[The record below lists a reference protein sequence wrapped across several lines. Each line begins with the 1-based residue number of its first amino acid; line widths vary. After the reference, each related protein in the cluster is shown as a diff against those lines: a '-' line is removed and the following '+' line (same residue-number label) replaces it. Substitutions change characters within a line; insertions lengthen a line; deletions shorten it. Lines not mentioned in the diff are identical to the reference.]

1 MIEYEKVSD
10 DVKELFE
17 EVVAGMNVPNVDI
30 EILVNDKQKE
40 IYKICKMSDL
50 VTKLTDGLVFAIV
63 LNENVFDRL
72 PEDMQR
78 IALTECITGISQAES
93 GAISLEK
100 PDFNTHTGVL
110 QKFGHEAV
118 IQLKESI
125 KSLYEQKK
133 KEEDELKA
141 ATKAKGKKKK
151 AFQ

>member
-63 LNENVFDRL
+63 LNENVFTRL
-72 PEDMQR
+72 PEDMQK
-78 IALTECITGISQAES
+78 IALTECISGISQTES